1 MVSSQTFPAAERA
14 NAKLRWSI
22 ACAATAWPAAMR
34 RFAMLACYGKVRPAR
49 LPVAL
54 RDKI

>member
-1 MVSSQTFPAAERA
+1 MISSQTFPASKSA
-14 NAKLRWSI
+14 NAKLRWSL
-22 ACAATAWPAAMR
+22 ACAATAWQAAMR